1 MSAAHEEESMNERLG
16 RGLSALIPDY
26 DKAETP
32 GAGIGT
38 LPIERIKPNRF
49 QPRKKFDPEKL
60 KELSQSILENGIIQP
75 LIVTKS
81 EGSDYELIA
90 GERRLEAAKLA
101 GLESVPV
108 VIRSVSKKEQLQM
121 AIIENIQR
129 EDLDPIE
136 EALAYQALADDF
148 GLTHAEIAQVMS
160 KERTTISNSLRLL
173 KLPDEVISLVAA
185 ESLSAGHAR
194 AVLAVEPDYQSQF
207 AQYVIKYKLT
217 VRQAEEKA
225 KSFVE
230 SLLHKNDA
238 GPKTALTRNLEQEL
252 SSLFMLKVK
261 VSQNKDRGKITLEYK
276 NPEELERLKKL
287 LEKLR

>member
-1 MSAAHEEESMNERLG
+1 MNERLG
-16 RGLSALIPDY
+16 RGLSALIPNN
-26 DKAETP
+26 DKTETIS
-32 GAGIGT
+32 AGIGT
-38 LPIERIKPNRF
+38 LPIERIHPNCF
-49 QPRKKFDPEKL
+49 QPRKKFEPAKL
-60 KELSQSILENGIIQP
+60 QELAKSILENGIIQP

-101 GLESVPV
+101 GLDSVPV

-136 EALAYQALADDF
+136 EALAYQALAEDF
-148 GLTHAEIAQVMS
+148 GLTHSEIAQVMA

-173 KLPDEVISLVAA
+173 KLPEDVINLVAS

-207 AQYVIKYKLT
+207 AQFIIKYKLT

-225 KSFVE
+225 KSFVQSMLNKKE
-230 SLLHKNDA
+230 TSS
-238 GPKTALTRNLEQEL
+238 KTAFTRSLEQEL

-261 VSQNKDRGKITLEYK
+261 VTQSKDRGKITLEYK
-276 NPEELERLKKL
+276 SPEELERLTKL
-287 LEKLR
+287 LDKLR